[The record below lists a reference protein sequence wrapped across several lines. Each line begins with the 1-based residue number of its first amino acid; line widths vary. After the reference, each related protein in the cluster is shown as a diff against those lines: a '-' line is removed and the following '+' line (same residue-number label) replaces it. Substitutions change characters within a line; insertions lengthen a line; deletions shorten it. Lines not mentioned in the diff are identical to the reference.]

1 VNGDGFDDV
10 IVGAPQYPGGGN
22 QNGRVYVFFGG
33 AVPDAVPDRVFAGVG
48 FFDHLGTV
56 VGSAGDMN
64 GDGYPDVFASAPNN
78 RATGLNVGAIDVWF
92 GGAAFDTTADLI
104 VLGSGVNEHLMN
116 GANAGDVNGDGY
128 SDLIGAERD
137 HVYVWFGG
145 SSPNAIPD
153 LTLGRTSA
161 TVAGGGDVNGDG
173 IDDFVVGSP
182 NSVGGRVSV
191 FFGGSAVDTVEDH
204 YYSGG
209 AIGLCVAGGGH
220 VDGPGPSDL
229 ITSAWF
235 DPEQIGYNMGRVYV
249 FENSFEPTAVPPPT
263 PIAGLRFVG
272 PRPNPASSEVNLAF
286 ELDHSV
292 PVRVTVYDLAGHEVA
307 RPIADEWLA
316 GRVTRAWRPV
326 GLPSGVYY
334 VRANLG
340 DRRQVRRMV
349 WLGDRR

>member
-1 VNGDGFDDV
+1 
-10 IVGAPQYPGGGN
+10 
-22 QNGRVYVFFGG
+22 
-33 AVPDAVPDRVFAGVG
+33 
-48 FFDHLGTV
+48 
-56 VGSAGDMN
+56 
-64 GDGYPDVFASAPNN
+64 
-78 RATGLNVGAIDVWF
+78 
-92 GGAAFDTTADLI
+92 
-104 VLGSGVNEHLMN
+104 
-116 GANAGDVNGDGY
+116 
-128 SDLIGAERD
+128 
-137 HVYVWFGG
+137 
-145 SSPNAIPD
+145 
-153 LTLGRTSA
+153 
-161 TVAGGGDVNGDG
+161 
-173 IDDFVVGSP
+173 
-182 NSVGGRVSV
+182 
-191 FFGGSAVDTVEDH
+191 
-204 YYSGG
+204 
-209 AIGLCVAGGGH
+209 

-292 PVRVTVYDLAGHEVA
+292 PVQITVYDLAGHEVA

-326 GLPSGVYY
+326 GLRSGVYY